1 MLPERIAR
9 IHLDPLGGVAGDMFA
24 AALLDAFPEL
34 EMPLVEAIRAAG
46 LPEGV
51 ALRRVAH
58 WDHALTGSRLTV
70 EVPETAPPSGRH
82 AEIARRIG
90 ASALPQGTKT
100 QALGIYR
107 LLAEAEAKVHGV
119 PVADVHFHEIADWD
133 SYADILAA
141 AWLIDRLD
149 AKSWSTAPLP
159 LGRGRVRTAHGSLP
173 VPAPATAL
181 LLEGLPVAD
190 DGIAG
195 ERVTPTG
202 AAIVRHLAPESVG
215 AGGRVAATGI
225 GFGMRMLD
233 GLPNILRV
241 LVLADDRRD
250 DDRVGVIRFEIDDQ
264 TAEDLAIGLDRLRAL
279 PEVRDVC
286 QWPAFGKKGRM
297 MAAVQVLC
305 DAAAVEAVAGACL
318 SETSTIGLRWRI
330 ESRKVL
336 EREAVGGEVRAKRT
350 TRPDGSVTV
359 KAEADDVAAAGG
371 GYAARA
377 VRRRKAEP

>member
-1 MLPERIAR
+1 M
-9 IHLDPLGGVAGDMFA
+9 
-24 AALLDAFPEL
+24 
-34 EMPLVEAIRAAG
+34 
-46 LPEGV
+46 
-51 ALRRVAH
+51 
-58 WDHALTGSRLTV
+58 
-70 EVPETAPPSGRH
+70 
-82 AEIARRIG
+82 
-90 ASALPQGTKT
+90 
-100 QALGIYR
+100 
-107 LLAEAEAKVHGV
+107 
-119 PVADVHFHEIADWD
+119 
-133 SYADILAA
+133 
-141 AWLIDRLD
+141 
-149 AKSWSTAPLP
+149 
-159 LGRGRVRTAHGSLP
+159 
-173 VPAPATAL
+173 
-181 LLEGLPVAD
+181 
-190 DGIAG
+190 
-195 ERVTPTG
+195 TPTG